1 MTIGSSHPPVLP
13 WTLPLKTLI
22 VPESNKRLK
31 ALRLPAI
38 IWTEAY
44 AGALYDFNNTL
55 EGIGDGL
62 ADIGWVGSLWEPAK
76 QPLQNVAYYSPFVT
90 GDFRALVEVQNQLME
105 KVPAFAAEWTKHN
118 TVFLG
123 AQVADTYHLV
133 TKFPVTKLEDLKGRK
148 LLAPGAIASRVQG
161 IGVTAV
167 DAGLPVFYN
176 MLQTGVADGAVIL
189 ITGVLPFKLHEVAPY
204 ITKVDLGAVFSG
216 ALAMNKKTFDG
227 LTPQMQ
233 QVFRQIGNEYAK
245 MCADL
250 VAQREAST
258 WAALAKMPNVTVS
271 EMPAAERAK
280 WAKALPDVAGDRARR
295 NGEPA
300 AGPEDLHG
308 GGAQARREAAR
319 EWDRSL
325 GKAWIHFPGR
335 GFGALT
341 LGMNSVGTLWIFAL
355 MFLIC
360 ADVAGRY
367 LLNAPIKG
375 AAEMVGYSIVTA
387 VFLQMAST
395 LRAGRFTRVEM
406 LIEPLEARRP
416 AAGHALNAVYHLV
429 GAAVFAV
436 ITWGTWPKL
445 ADACERRSPA
455 RRACSCLIWPF
466 SRCRLGAAVTVG
478 SDPGLQPPAPDP
490 RRWRARGL
498 SPVGSARARAL
509 PGSLS
514 RPEQLQVGLSTWSAC
529 CCSSPACRRRH
540 HDRGRLRRHRLIGR
554 CGLGMRAA

>member
-1 MTIGSSHPPVLP
+1 MKIFTIAIALLVALPAAARDYKMTIGSSHPPVLP
-13 WTLPLKTLI
+13 WTIPLKELV

-31 ALRLPAI
+31 AKGLPDTI
-38 IWTEAY
+38 QWTEAY

-133 TKFPVTKLEDLKGRK
+133 TKFPVTKLEDLKGKK

-216 ALAMNKKTFDG
+216 ALAMNKKTWDG
-227 LTPQMQ
+227 LPPHMKDL
-233 QVFRQIGNEYAK
+233 FRELGRDYAK

-258 WAALAKMPNVTVS
+258 WESLAKNPAVKVS
-271 EMPAAERAK
+271 ELPQAEREK
-280 WAKALPDVAGDRARR
+280 WAKALPDVAGDWARR
-295 NGEPA
+295 NGD
-300 AGPEDLHG
+300 AGRQVLKIFMEEARKHG
-308 GGAQARREAAR
+308 AKPLR
-319 EWDRSL
+319 EWD
-325 GKAWIHFPGR
+325 
-335 GFGALT
+335 
-341 LGMNSVGTLWIFAL
+341 
-355 MFLIC
+355 
-360 ADVAGRY
+360 
-367 LLNAPIKG
+367 KG
-375 AAEMVGYSIVTA
+375 
-387 VFLQMAST
+387 L
-395 LRAGRFTRVEM
+395 
-406 LIEPLEARRP
+406 
-416 AAGHALNAVYHLV
+416 
-429 GAAVFAV
+429 
-436 ITWGTWPKL
+436 
-445 ADACERRSPA
+445 
-455 RRACSCLIWPF
+455 
-466 SRCRLGAAVTVG
+466 
-478 SDPGLQPPAPDP
+478 
-490 RRWRARGL
+490 
-498 SPVGSARARAL
+498 
-509 PGSLS
+509 
-514 RPEQLQVGLSTWSAC
+514 
-529 CCSSPACRRRH
+529 
-540 HDRGRLRRHRLIGR
+540 
-554 CGLGMRAA
+554 